1 MLTLDQLIESLSQ
14 HGHSQYGGEAV
25 TQLEH
30 ALQTALLAE
39 QHNASASL
47 ISAALLH
54 DFGHLC
60 HDLPNNAPEQGV
72 DDCHED
78 LGHQYLKA
86 LFPSEVVEPVRL
98 HVAAKRYLCAI
109 SDSYLIQLSEPSR
122 LSLQLQ
128 GGVMSNG
135 EVQVFRANAFAD
147 SAIQLRQWDDLAKDP
162 DLKTP
167 PLDHFTPYLQQSLEK

>member
-1 MLTLDQLIESLSQ
+1 MLTLDLLIESLSQ
-14 HGHSQYGGEAV
+14 LGHSQYGGEAV

-39 QHNASASL
+39 QHNASTTL

-60 HDLPNNAPEQGV
+60 HDLPNNAPLQGV

-78 LGHQYLKA
+78 LGHHYLKS
-86 LFPSEVVEPVRL
+86 LFPIEVIEPIRL
-98 HVAAKRYLCAI
+98 HVAAKRYLCAV
-109 SDSYLIQLSEPSR
+109 SNSYRDQLSEPSR

-128 GGVMSNG
+128 GGVMSK
-135 EVQVFRANAFAD
+135 EEIETFKANPFAD

-162 DLKTP
+162 TLETP
-167 PLDHFTPYLQQSLEK
+167 PLKHFLPYLQQSLER